1 MSDVLARF
9 SQMVAAQ
16 RGIDPSQVK
25 AESRLA
31 EDLGADSIDL
41 VELMLDSEREF
52 GIDIGKQQA
61 QSLHTVGAIVQ
72 FIESSLVQQ
81 KVQEKA

>member
-1 MSDVLARF
+1 MSEVLVRF
-9 SQMVAAQ
+9 CQMVAEQ
-16 RGIDPSQVK
+16 RGLDVGQVK
-25 AESRLA
+25 AESRLV

-41 VELMLDSEREF
+41 VELMLDAEREF

-72 FIESSLVQQ
+72 FIRERLARQNAGE
-81 KVQEKA
+81 KV

>member
-9 SQMVAAQ
+9 CQMVATQ
-16 RGIDPSQVK
+16 KGITPSQVK
-25 AESRLA
+25 AESRLV

-41 VELMLDSEREF
+41 VELMLDAEREF

-61 QSLHTVGAIVQ
+61 QSLHTVGEIVQ
-72 FIESSLVQQ
+72 FIEASLARQ
-81 KVQEKA
+81 KAEQKA

>member
-1 MSDVLARF
+1 MTDVLARF

-16 RGIDPSQVK
+16 RGVDPNQVRP
-25 AESRLA
+25 ESRLI

-41 VELMLDSEREF
+41 VELMLDAEREF

-61 QSLHTVGAIVQ
+61 QSLHSVGAIVQ
-72 FIESSLVQQ
+72 FIEAGLAQQ
-81 KVQEKA
+81 KAEENA

>member
-9 SQMVAAQ
+9 SQIVAAQ
-16 RGIDPSQVK
+16 KGIDPSSVRS
-25 AESRLA
+25 ESRLV

-41 VELMLDSEREF
+41 VELMLDAEREF

-61 QSLHTVGAIVQ
+61 QSLRTVGAIVQ
-72 FIESSLVQQ
+72 YIESSLARQNAQ
-81 KVQEKA
+81 